1 MSGLPSSDRMSA
13 EENVTGT
20 VPLVSIRQVSKKFCM
35 NLRYNMYYG
44 MVDMF
49 RQSVGL
55 PVGQGDLRP
64 HEFHALKDVDLDI
77 RDGQIVAFIGTNG
90 SGKTTLMRLLSG
102 IYTLDKGTITLD
114 PRVGRVTSVFALN
127 AGLNPLFSGL
137 DNIYLKG
144 AMFGMSKAEIRRKLD
159 FIVEFSEL
167 ADFLKSPVG
176 NYSSGMRA
184 RLAYSVA
191 IATEPGLFIIDE
203 ALAVGDTIFKA
214 KCYDHLQ
221 DYVRGG
227 HRAVIYVTNRI
238 SKVMNIANRVVILDR
253 GRIIHDTP
261 DATAGLEFYIQNCL
275 QGLDDHTRDRRL
287 KRIRDFE
294 M

>member
-1 MSGLPSSDRMSA
+1 MSPMMAQNRSESTA
-13 EENVTGT
+13 
-20 VPLVSIRQVSKKFCM
+20 PLVAIRQVSKKFCM

-44 MVDMF
+44 ILDML
-49 RQSVGL
+49 RQSAGL
-55 PVGQGDLRP
+55 PVGRGALRP
-64 HEFHALKDVDLDI
+64 HEFLALQDVDLDI
-77 RDGQIVAFIGTNG
+77 LDGQIVAFIGTNG
-90 SGKTTLMRLLSG
+90 SGKTTLMRLISG
-102 IYTLDKGTITLD
+102 IYTLDKGSIHID
-114 PRVGRVTSVFALN
+114 PRVGRVTSIFALN

-144 AMFGMSKAEIRRKLD
+144 AMFGMTKAEIKKKLD
-159 FIVEFSEL
+159 FIVDFSEL
-167 ADFLKSPVG
+167 ADFLQSPVG

-191 IATEPGLFIIDE
+191 IATDPGLFIIDE

-238 SKVMNIANRVVILDR
+238 SKVLNIANRVVILDK
-253 GRIIHDTP
+253 GRIIYDSP
-261 DATAGLEFYIQNCL
+261 DASAGLEYYIQNCL
-275 QGLDDHTRDRRL
+275 QGLDDDTRDRRL

>member
-1 MSGLPSSDRMSA
+1 
-13 EENVTGT
+13 
-20 VPLVSIRQVSKKFCM
+20 M

-44 MVDMF
+44 IVDMV

-55 PVGQGDLRP
+55 PVGQGGLRP
-64 HEFHALKDVDLDI
+64 HEFHALQGVDLDI
-77 RDGQIVAFIGTNG
+77 LDGQIVAFIGTNG
-90 SGKTTLMRLLSG
+90 SGKTTLMRLISG
-102 IYTLDKGTITLD
+102 IYTLDKGSIQID
-114 PRVGRVTSVFALN
+114 PRVGRVTSIFALN

-144 AMFGMSKAEIRRKLD
+144 AMFGMAKEEIKKKLD
-159 FIVEFSEL
+159 FIVDFSEL
-167 ADFLKSPVG
+167 SDFLHSPVG

-227 HRAVIYVTNRI
+227 NRAVIYVTNRI
-238 SKVMNIANRVVILDR
+238 SKVMNIANRVVILDK
-253 GRIIHDTP
+253 GRIIHDSP
-261 DATAGLEFYIQNCL
+261 DATAGLEYYIQNCL
-275 QGLDDHTRDRRL
+275 QGLDDSTKDRRL